1 MVVIIGLLTAA
12 GHWADKK
19 FGFDTPWLTLT
30 GAMLGTVGVLIQLY
44 NQIKN
49 N

>member
-12 GHWADKK
+12 GYWADKK
-19 FGFDTPWLTLT
+19 LEFETPWLTLA
-30 GAMLGTVGVLIQLY
+30 GAMLGTVGVLYQLY
-44 NQIKN
+44 TQIKN